1 MGYINGNKVFAVIKT
16 PNLTGS
22 LYKHSVKMQG
32 TYNNMSITIYA
43 DLYTTLNANYAT
55 EGFSWD
61 DCMDEWQGVIAGD
74 LDNQR
79 TLQYCECLG
88 SGSVSRYQTQ
98 LYENMSDVGTSTFIT
113 IDMSVMSFIS
123 DTVTPVLL

>member
-1 MGYINGNKVFAVIKT
+1 MGYFNGNKVFAVIKT
-16 PNLTGS
+16 QNLTS

-43 DLYTTLNANYAT
+43 DLYTTSNANYAT
-55 EGFSWD
+55 AGFSWD

-79 TLQYCECLG
+79 TLQYCECSG
-88 SGSVSRYQTQ
+88 SGSGYQTQ
-98 LYENMSDVGTSTFIT
+98 LYENMSDVGTSTHYT